1 MPMSGVQ
8 VRVMT
13 LVMTLV
19 TSRTSPGPRASWSSY
34 SWGLH
39 HQDEQFAESW
49 TRKINIV
56 ALLASLHDS
65 LLVFVLL
72 ETICVVQLMLQCCSL
87 CRMLHRKWLMA
98 GWRLFTLRMRSAVVT
113 RSRHKTSAM
122 SRCQKIN
129 EGDNFIVKELA
140 LSLNT
145 ARCSVTANNL
155 AIICL

>member
-8 VRVMT
+8 VCVMT

-49 TRKINIV
+49 RWKINFV
-56 ALLASLHDS
+56 ALLAPLHDS
-65 LLVFVLL
+65 LL

-113 RSRHKTSAM
+113 RSRHKPQQ
-122 SRCQKIN
+122 CH
-129 EGDNFIVKELA
+129 GVKRLMKVTILQWRSSHSHWILHGA
-140 LSLNT
+140 VSLQ
-145 ARCSVTANNL
+145 
-155 AIICL
+155 IIWR